1 MKISLPIL
9 GLVLFTFF
17 TARAQ
22 VTVEVALDQDEFLP
36 SEMLPVAV
44 KITNQSGQPL
54 HLGADANWL
63 TFSVESADGF
73 IVVKNAEVPVL
84 GEFDLDSSK
93 MAIKRVD
100 LEPYFVLS
108 TPGRYRVTATLR
120 IKDWQSEVASPAKS
134 FDVISGVKLWSQ
146 AFGVPAPAGVT
157 NGAPEVRKYSLE
169 EANYLRE
176 ELRLYVQV
184 GDESD
189 SQVFKVVSIG
199 KMVSFS
205 HPEMQVDRFSD
216 LHVLW
221 QSGASIYTY
230 AVVSPDG
237 SLLRQEIYD
246 YVNKRPRL
254 NLNDAGDVVVVGG
267 VRRVS
272 PEPMPL
278 VKSPDELPAS
288 AKP

>member
-17 TARAQ
+17 TAPAQ

-134 FDVISGVKLWSQ
+134 FDVISGVKLWTQ
-146 AFGVPAPAGVT
+146 TFGVPPPAGVT

-237 SLLRQEIYD
+237 NLVRQEIYD
-246 YVNKRPRL
+246 YINKRPHL
-254 NLNDAGDVVVVGG
+254 NLNDAGDVVVAGG
-267 VRRVS
+267 VRRAS

-288 AKP
+288 GKP